1 MSRRTCWLSVSAR
14 RFSAKT
20 IFRTVT
26 FFSLILACL
35 FPAFAVAQQSS
46 SSPDGLLEN
55 YKTLAKK
62 GDAQA
67 QIKLADLYRTGKD
80 VPQNFPEAAKWYRSA
95 AEQGLPEGQ
104 FKLGELLFDGKGVA
118 QDSEEASKWLEKAA
132 AQGHQAAKDKLE
144 EIKSKT
150 RDGLKDLNKALDMI
164 R

>member
-14 RFSAKT
+14 RFSVKT
-20 IFRTVT
+20 ICRAVI
-26 FFSLILACL
+26 FFSMILACL
-35 FPAFAVAQQSS
+35 FPSFAVAQQSS
-46 SSPDGLLEN
+46 SPPNGSLEN
-55 YKTLAKK
+55 YKTLAEK

-80 VPQNFPEAAKWYRSA
+80 VPQNFPEAAKWYRCA

-118 QDSEEASKWLEKAA
+118 QDSGEASKWIEKAA
-132 AQGHQAAKDKLE
+132 AQGYQAAKDKLL

-150 RDGLKDLNKALDMI
+150 HEGLKDLNKALDMI